1 LVVLGYKVNNPV
13 DPVIISFVLV
23 IGWEEDFGATE
34 RLSKEEDFVHC
45 RGLAAVGL
53 ETNPEYTTRRKT
65 PDKLS
70 HDGRYRNTR
79 FIPKTSRKAP
89 LNRREQSSL

>member
-1 LVVLGYKVNNPV
+1 MRLTVWRRGQRVLLTSPKQLLN
-13 DPVIISFVLV
+13 IISFVLV

-34 RLSKEEDFVHC
+34 RLGKEEDFVHC

-65 PDKLS
+65 PDRAKSLWPV
-70 HDGRYRNTR
+70 
-79 FIPKTSRKAP
+79 PKHEVYT
-89 LNRREQSSL
+89 

>member
-1 LVVLGYKVNNPV
+1 MVVLGYKVNNPV

-34 RLSKEEDFVHC
+34 RLGKEEDFVHC

-53 ETNPEYTTRRKT
+53 ETNPEFTTRRKT
-65 PDKLS
+65 PE
-70 HDGRYRNTR
+70 R
-79 FIPKTSRKAP
+79 A
-89 LNRREQSSL
+89 QS